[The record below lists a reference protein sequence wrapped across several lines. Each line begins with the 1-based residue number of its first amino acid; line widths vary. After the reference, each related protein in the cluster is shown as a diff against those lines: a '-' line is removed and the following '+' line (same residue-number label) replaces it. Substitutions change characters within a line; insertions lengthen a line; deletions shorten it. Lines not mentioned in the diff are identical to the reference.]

1 MVRHGTLDSLM
12 EILFMS
18 DFIICYTCD
27 KSWELQGQCTVTLYE
42 AVIVCLRRENS
53 ADIRDLIKTKLQLYI
68 DDSEL

>member
-1 MVRHGTLDSLM
+1 
-12 EILFMS
+12 MS